1 MYFYLYI
8 ALSDILHFYG
18 NHQDKLVSNI
28 FNYAILPTR
37 DWFESL
43 KIVSVR

>member
-8 ALSDILHFYG
+8 LSGNILLFYG